1 MVTPAGRLSLRGEV
15 PDAGSLGGR
24 RIGLYARWVSEYQQ
38 ERKGFWY
45 EPEGT
50 GTSEA
55 IALETWARAA
65 HEILEQTSAV
75 YHATITE
82 GALAHR
88 LLTETGIAT
97 ARPHPRWLPKLLQ
110 PLAALHHRDNY
121 PPLTALV
128 VDGRGWV
135 GERYDDV
142 LRAAEQLPITDP
154 TARERHAS
162 RARLECYQW
171 AGSAP
176 EDGGHP
182 EIVEMKPPR
191 AARAARA
198 PRAASA
204 SPSASRAPR
213 TPREPKVV
221 VPRKV
226 AATDRPVNVC
236 PRCFMAIPATGLCDN
251 CD

>member
-1 MVTPAGRLSLRGEV
+1 M
-15 PDAGSLGGR
+15 LG
-24 RIGLYARWVSEYQQ
+24 AVSEYQQ

-45 EPEGT
+45 EPDGT

-55 IALETWARAA
+55 IALETWARAT
-65 HEILEQTSAV
+65 HQILEETAAT
-75 YHATITE
+75 YHGTVTE

-110 PLAALHHRDNY
+110 PLAALHHRDDY

-135 GERYDDV
+135 GEKYDDL

-154 TARERHAS
+154 TARERHAA

-182 EIVEMKPPR
+182 EIVEMKAPR
-191 AARAARA
+191 ATRATRA
-198 PRAASA
+198 PRAPRA
-204 SPSASRAPR
+204 PSAPGAPGAATTR
-213 TPREPKVV
+213 SPREPQPA

-226 AATDRPVNVC
+226 AASDRPVNVC
-236 PRCFMAIPATGLCDN
+236 PRCFMAIPATGICDN

>member
-1 MVTPAGRLSLRGEV
+1 M
-15 PDAGSLGGR
+15 DAQWAPMLGV
-24 RIGLYARWVSEYQQ
+24 VSEYQQ

-55 IALETWARAA
+55 IALETWARTA
-65 HEILEQTSAV
+65 HEILEETAAT
-75 YHATITE
+75 YHGTVTE

-97 ARPHPRWLPKLLQ
+97 SRPHPRWLPKLLQ
-110 PLAALHHRDNY
+110 PLAALHHRDDY

-142 LRAAEQLPITDP
+142 LRAAEQNPIADP

-162 RARLECYQW
+162 RARLECYEW
-171 AGSAP
+171 AGSVP
-176 EDGGHP
+176 DDGGHP
-182 EIVEMKPPR
+182 EIVEMKAPSRTR
-191 AARAARA
+191 ASRADGAAA
-198 PRAASA
+198 PV
-204 SPSASRAPR
+204 RAPR
-213 TPREPKVV
+213 TPSEPKVV
-221 VPRKV
+221 APKKV
-226 AATDRPVNVC
+226 ALTDRPVNVC

>member
-1 MVTPAGRLSLRGEV
+1 M
-15 PDAGSLGGR
+15 
-24 RIGLYARWVSEYQQ
+24 SEYQQ

-50 GTSEA
+50 GTSET
-55 IALETWARAA
+55 IALEAWARAA
-65 HEILEQTSAV
+65 HSILEETATK
-75 YHATITE
+75 YHGSITE

-88 LLTETGIAT
+88 LLAESGIAT
-97 ARPHPRWLPKLLQ
+97 SRPHPRWLPKLLQ
-110 PLAALHHRDNY
+110 PLAALHHRDAY

-142 LRAAEQLPITDP
+142 LRAAEQLPIADP
-154 TARERHAS
+154 TARERHAA

-176 EDGGHP
+176 EDGGYP
-182 EIVEMKPPR
+182 EIVEMKASR
-191 AARAARA
+191 ARA
-198 PRAASA
+198 PRAAGPA
-204 SPSASRAPR
+204 AGGAGGPAVRAPR
-213 TPREPKVV
+213 APREPKVAA
-221 VPRKV
+221 PKKV
-226 AATDRPVNVC
+226 AASDRPVNVC

>member
-1 MVTPAGRLSLRGEV
+1 ML
-15 PDAGSLGGR
+15 GS
-24 RIGLYARWVSEYQQ
+24 VSEYQQ

-55 IALETWARAA
+55 IALEAWARVA
-65 HEILEQTSAV
+65 HEILEQTAAT
-75 YHATITE
+75 YHATVTE

-88 LLTETGIAT
+88 LLTETGIST
-97 ARPHPRWLPKLLQ
+97 SRPHPRWLPKLLQ
-110 PLAALHHRDNY
+110 PLAALHHRDGY
-121 PPLTALV
+121 PPLVALV

-142 LRAAEQLPITDP
+142 LRAAEHLPIIDP
-154 TARERHAS
+154 TTRERHAS

-182 EIVEMKPPR
+182 EIVEMKAPR
-191 AARAARA
+191 AARAPRTSGAARA
-198 PRAASA
+198 PRAAGA
-204 SPSASRAPR
+204 TAPGAGGTPRAAR
-213 TPREPKVV
+213 TPREPKPAVV
-221 VPRKV
+221 KKV
-226 AATDRPVNVC
+226 ALSDRPVNVC

>member
-1 MVTPAGRLSLRGEV
+1 M
-15 PDAGSLGGR
+15 
-24 RIGLYARWVSEYQQ
+24 SEYQQ

-55 IALETWARAA
+55 IALEAWARVA
-65 HEILEQTSAV
+65 HEILEETAST
-75 YHATITE
+75 YHASITE

-88 LLTETGIAT
+88 LLSETGIAT
-97 ARPHPRWLPKLLQ
+97 SRPHPRWLPKLLQ
-110 PLAALHHRDNY
+110 PLAALHDRDGY

-128 VDGRGWV
+128 VDARGWV

-142 LRAAEQLPITDP
+142 LRAADHLPITDP
-154 TARERHAS
+154 TTRERHAS

-182 EIVEMKPPR
+182 EIVEMK
-191 AARAARA
+191 ATRA
-198 PRAASA
+198 PRAPRSPRAT
-204 SPSASRAPR
+204 PSASGSAAAGAAATRHAPRAPR
-213 TPREPKVV
+213 EPVV
-221 VPRKV
+221 GVAKKV
-226 AATDRPVNVC
+226 AASDRPVNVC

>member
-1 MVTPAGRLSLRGEV
+1 MDVRRAPM
-15 PDAGSLGGR
+15 LGV
-24 RIGLYARWVSEYQQ
+24 VSEYQQ

-55 IALETWARAA
+55 IALETWARAT
-65 HEILEQTSAV
+65 HEILEEVASQ

-97 ARPHPRWLPKLLQ
+97 SRPHPRWLSKLLQ
-110 PLAALHHRDNY
+110 PLAALHHRDAY

-142 LRAAEQLPITDP
+142 LRAADDLPLTDP
-154 TARERHAS
+154 TARERHAA
-162 RARLECYQW
+162 RARLECYRW

-182 EIVEMKPPR
+182 EIVEMKPSR
-191 AARAARA
+191 ARA
-198 PRAASA
+198 PRAAAAGGAARA
-204 SPSASRAPR
+204 STSTRA
-213 TPREPKVV
+213 PREPKPV
-221 VPRKV
+221 VPKKV
-226 AATDRPVNVC
+226 APVDRPVNVC

>member
-1 MVTPAGRLSLRGEV
+1 MLV
-15 PDAGSLGGR
+15 P
-24 RIGLYARWVSEYQQ
+24 VSEYQQ

-55 IALETWARAA
+55 IALETWARAT
-65 HEILEQTSAV
+65 HEILEETAAV
-75 YHATITE
+75 YHGTITE

-88 LLTETGIAT
+88 LLSETGIAT
-97 ARPHPRWLPKLLQ
+97 SRPHPRWLPKLLQ
-110 PLAALHHRDNY
+110 PLAALHHRDDY

-135 GERYDDV
+135 GERYDEL
-142 LRAAEQLPITDP
+142 LRAAEQHPISDP

-182 EIVEMKPPR
+182 EIVEMKASR
-191 AARAARA
+191 ARA
-198 PRAASA
+198 PRAAASSSGSA
-204 SPSASRAPR
+204 PSRSAGAGAGTTRAPR
-213 TPREPKVV
+213 EPQVTA
-221 VPRKV
+221 PPKV
-226 AATDRPVNVC
+226 AASDRPVNVC

>member
-1 MVTPAGRLSLRGEV
+1 M
-15 PDAGSLGGR
+15 
-24 RIGLYARWVSEYQQ
+24 SEYQQ

-45 EPEGT
+45 EPDGT

-55 IALETWARAA
+55 IALETWARTA
-65 HEILEQTSAV
+65 HEILEETAST

-97 ARPHPRWLPKLLQ
+97 SRPHPRWLPKLLQ
-110 PLAALHHRDNY
+110 PLAALHYRDDY

-142 LRAAEQLPITDP
+142 LRAAEQRPITDP
-154 TARERHAS
+154 TERERHAS

-171 AGSAP
+171 AESVP

-182 EIVEMKPPR
+182 EIVEMKAP
-191 AARAARA
+191 RAARA
-198 PRAASA
+198 PRAATSA
-204 SPSASRAPR
+204 AAPRAR
-213 TPREPKVV
+213 TPREPKPV
-221 VPRKV
+221 VPKKV
-226 AATDRPVNVC
+226 APADRPVNVC
-236 PRCFMAIPATGLCDN
+236 PNCNMSIPATGLCDN

>member
-1 MVTPAGRLSLRGEV
+1 M
-15 PDAGSLGGR
+15 
-24 RIGLYARWVSEYQQ
+24 SEYQQ

-55 IALETWARAA
+55 IALETWARTA
-65 HEILEQTSAV
+65 HEILEETAAV
-75 YHATITE
+75 YHGTVTE

-97 ARPHPRWLPKLLQ
+97 SRPHPRWLPKLLQ
-110 PLAALHHRDNY
+110 PLAALHHRDDY

-142 LRAAEQLPITDP
+142 LRAAEQHPITDP
-154 TARERHAS
+154 AARERHAS
-162 RARLECYQW
+162 RARLECYEW
-171 AGSAP
+171 AGSVP

-182 EIVEMKPPR
+182 EVVEMTSTR
-191 AARAARA
+191 ARAARA
-198 PRAASA
+198 PRAA
-204 SPSASRAPR
+204 
-213 TPREPKVV
+213 
-221 VPRKV
+221 
-226 AATDRPVNVC
+226 
-236 PRCFMAIPATGLCDN
+236 
-251 CD
+251 

>member
-1 MVTPAGRLSLRGEV
+1 M
-15 PDAGSLGGR
+15 DAQRAPMLGV
-24 RIGLYARWVSEYQQ
+24 VSEYQQ

-55 IALETWARAA
+55 IALETWARAT
-65 HEILEQTSAV
+65 HEILEQTALE

-88 LLTETGIAT
+88 LLTETGIST
-97 ARPHPRWLPKLLQ
+97 SRPHPRWLAKLLQ
-110 PLAALHHRDNY
+110 PLAALHHRDGY

-128 VDGRGWV
+128 VDSRGWV

-142 LRAAEQLPITDP
+142 LRAADELPITDP

-162 RARLECYQW
+162 RARLECYEW
-171 AGSAP
+171 AGSVP

-182 EIVEMKPPR
+182 EIVEMKAPR
-191 AARAARA
+191 APRA
-198 PRAASA
+198 PRAAA
-204 SPSASRAPR
+204 ATAGGASRSTSAAATR
-213 TPREPKVV
+213 APREPKPVI
-221 VPRKV
+221 PKKV
-226 AATDRPVNVC
+226 APADRPVNVC